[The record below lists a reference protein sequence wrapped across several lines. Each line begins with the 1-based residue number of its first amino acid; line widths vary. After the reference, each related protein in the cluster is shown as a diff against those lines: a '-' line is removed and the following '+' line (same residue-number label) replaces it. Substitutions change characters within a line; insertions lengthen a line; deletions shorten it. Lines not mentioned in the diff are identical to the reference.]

1 MRGRDVSARLRFIHL
16 SDSHLGYR
24 QYGLNQRLIDWSN
37 ATREA
42 IDHAVRHRVDFVV
55 HSGDLFH
62 SNLVDHTTLIHAIQL
77 LTPLRSAHIPF
88 FVIDGNHDRKKG
100 SQTHTANG
108 VLQYLGLCQYLAP
121 EEDSL
126 DTAIKHIGDISVVG
140 LGYSGIYLK
149 SKLEGFYDQIPDG
162 PNVILLHADVE
173 RYTAEGHPDISVTQ
187 LQMLRPKAAYL
198 ALGHPH
204 NKFSVDDWIFNPGSP
219 EYYRFSD
226 CEVPRVFYD
235 VVLDNGTPEVSEVP
249 VRSAR
254 RMLSVNVELSDPGR
268 ALAATVERL
277 DSENKDDLLRD
288 SLLRLVFVGKTA
300 ADLPLTELRA
310 EVQERYA
317 PLHLAIEDK
326 TADPEGSLSKSHGTV
341 EELELETFERSFAR
355 YGEQAPHIAAF
366 ARALMNEIAEVRPRS
381 AEDAEPIAQQVSA
394 FRRENI

>member
-1 MRGRDVSARLRFIHL
+1 MSARLRFIHL

-42 IDHAVRHRVDFVV
+42 IEYAVRHRVDFVV

-77 LTPLRSAHIPF
+77 LTPLHSAHIPF

-121 EEDSL
+121 EGESL
-126 DTAIKHIGDISVVG
+126 DKAIKNIGDISVVG

-173 RYTAEGHPDISVTQ
+173 RYTAEGYPDVSLAQ
-187 LQMLRPKAAYL
+187 LETLRPKAGYL

-204 NKFSVDDWIFNPGSP
+204 NKFSIEDWIFNPGSP

-226 CEVPRVFYD
+226 CEVPRIFYD
-235 VVLDNGTPEVSEVP
+235 VVLEDGRPEVSEVP
-249 VRSAR
+249 VRGAR
-254 RMLSVNVELSDPGR
+254 RMLSVNVELSDPAR
-268 ALAATVERL
+268 VLAETLARL
-277 DSENKDDLLRD
+277 DKENEDAPLRD

-300 ADLPLTELRA
+300 AELTFTELRA

-326 TADPEGSLSKSHGTV
+326 TVDPEGSLSERHGTV
-341 EELELETFERSFAR
+341 EELELETFERSFSR
-355 YGEQAPHIAAF
+355 YGEHAPHIAAF
-366 ARALMNEIAEVRPRS
+366 ARAIMNEIADIRPRS
-381 AEDAEPIAQQVSA
+381 AQDAEPIAQQVSA